1 MHADGSIKVTLEI
14 AAFLI
19 RPGQQHGFE
28 AAFAK
33 AQRLLVGMRGYLSHD
48 LQHSV
53 ESDQSYMLL
62 IEWQALEDTTVG
74 FRKSNEYERWM
85 ALLRGFLVEA
95 PNIQHFHVVR

>member
-1 MHADGSIKVTLEI
+1 MGADGELNVTLEI

-53 ESDQSYMLL
+53 ESDQSYVLL
-62 IEWQALEDTTVG
+62 IEWQALEDATLG

-85 ALLRGFLVEA
+85 VLLQGFLMET
-95 PNIQHFHVVR
+95 PRI